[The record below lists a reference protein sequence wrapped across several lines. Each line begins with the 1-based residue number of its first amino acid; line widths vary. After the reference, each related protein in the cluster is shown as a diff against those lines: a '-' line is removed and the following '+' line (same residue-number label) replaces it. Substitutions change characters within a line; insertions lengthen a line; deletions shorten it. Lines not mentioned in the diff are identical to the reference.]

1 MLHVIL
7 RQPCQSVRGI
17 TKCVGGPS
25 FEVEKI
31 GERRDAIRLD
41 DLLSNRRVESEVH
54 QGAGTLLLTLGR
66 ARKNDR
72 HERADGASLGDQ
84 AQPVVGRLVAIRRVG
99 ETRLRRRYIV
109 ALGTEYF
116 RNLLRCLTRTCSQDG
131 VRCSRAASESRGNCG
146 KALSLP
152 LLPRNRFLSHPLF
165 LRNRVEARIHGG
177 PPPT

>member
-41 DLLSNRRVESEVH
+41 DLPSIRRVESEVH

-66 ARKNDR
+66 APKNDC

-84 AQPVVGRLVAIRRVG
+84 AQPVVGRRFAVRRFG
-99 ETRLRRRYIV
+99 ETRRYIV

-116 RNLLRCLTRTCSQDG
+116 RNLLRCLTRTCTQDG
-131 VRCSRAASESRGNCG
+131 VRCSHEASENRGNFG

-152 LLPRNRFLSHPLF
+152 LS
-165 LRNRVEARIHGG
+165 LRIRLEACIHGG